1 MILIIF
7 FIEFFEMKA
16 DEKYAQKKDILA
28 TKDDI
33 AIVRKEISES
43 KSGTIKWMFIF
54 WIGQLTATAG
64 IIFAFLTIY
73 FKK

>member
-1 MILIIF
+1 MILINF

-43 KSGTIKWMFIF
+43 KSDTIKWMFIF
-54 WIGQLTATAG
+54 
-64 IIFAFLTIY
+64 
-73 FKK
+73 

>member
-1 MILIIF
+1 
-7 FIEFFEMKA
+7 MKA

-43 KSGTIKWMFIF
+43 KSDTIKWMFIF